1 MKRLPEHHDSV
12 VKNRTSSVDTC
23 LYMLEGC
30 SMRPVFREGD
40 LLLMKKVPLESLKPG
55 NVIVFDSSSCQKTVI
70 HRIIG
75 FRNTDTERLLL
86 TQGDNSGRPDEPVQL
101 QFVKGRISAR
111 VSKGNFRPCRRYHE
125 LFWLFLSRWR
135 RSFRRSVKY
144 LAVYLTKIIFPV
156 LPIQI
161 RTRQKSMEIL
171 KTAFLGKRK
180 IGEELRSGTMNS
192 VWIHPLFAKTRL
204 NDRFR
209 V

>member
-12 VKNRTSSVDTC
+12 VKNRTSSVDTS

-40 LLLMKKVPLESLKPG
+40 LLLMKKVPLASLKPG

-86 TQGDNSGRPDEPVQL
+86 TQGDNSGRPDEPVRQR
-101 QFVKGRISAR
+101 FVRGRIFGRLSNGR
-111 VSKGNFRPCRRYHE
+111 FQPSRRCQE
-125 LFWLFLSRWR
+125 LFCLFASRWR
-135 RSFRRSVKY
+135 RPLRRFLKH
-144 LAVYLTKIIFPV
+144 LAVQLTQIIFPV
-156 LPIQI
+156 LPIRV
-161 RTRQKSMEIL
+161 RTRQRGLEVS
-171 KTAFLGKRK
+171 
-180 IGEELRSGTMNS
+180 
-192 VWIHPLFAKTRL
+192 KTRL